1 MFLQALQQAF
11 DANSP
16 VACLQAPSPYAL
28 LMTTTYRIHADELD
42 PDFVERVKA
51 AFPHKLIE
59 IAVTEADETTDLLGD
74 PARRERLLRAAA
86 DVEAGRNV
94 VVPDQSLFQ

>member
-1 MFLQALQQAF
+1 MTAAF
-11 DANSP
+11 QLN
-16 VACLQAPSPYAL
+16 
-28 LMTTTYRIHADELD
+28 ADELD
-42 PDFVERVKA
+42 VAFLERLKA

-59 IAVTEADETTDLLGD
+59 IVVSEADETSALLSD

-94 VVPDQSLFQ
+94 VMPDQGQFR

>member
-1 MFLQALQQAF
+1 
-11 DANSP
+11 
-16 VACLQAPSPYAL
+16 
-28 LMTTTYRIHADELD
+28 MTTAFQLHADELD
-42 PDFVERVKA
+42 ASFVERVKA

-59 IAVTEADETTDLLGD
+59 ITVTEADETASLLAD

-94 VVPDQSLFQ
+94 VLPDQSLFQ

>member
-1 MFLQALQQAF
+1 MSPGIEYLSPMTAAF
-11 DANSP
+11 QLN
-16 VACLQAPSPYAL
+16 
-28 LMTTTYRIHADELD
+28 ADELD
-42 PDFVERVKA
+42 AAFVERVKA

-59 IAVTEADETTDLLGD
+59 IVVSEADETSALLSD

-94 VVPDQSLFQ
+94 VVPDQSQFR

>member
-1 MFLQALQQAF
+1 
-11 DANSP
+11 
-16 VACLQAPSPYAL
+16 
-28 LMTTTYRIHADELD
+28 MTTSFQLNADELD
-42 PDFVERVKA
+42 AAFVERVKA

-59 IAVTEADETTDLLGD
+59 IVVTEADETASLLAD

-94 VVPDQSLFQ
+94 VVPDQSTFR